1 MYSDVPWRLIRSLS
15 RKKHR
20 DKTGL
25 TVAEGP
31 SVVLAALE
39 AGGEL
44 RAVVFTEEF
53 AGSEKAGV
61 LRQAMEDH
69 GRFGRLFVVP
79 KELYSKMSDTK
90 TPQGVLALLRFPFR
104 FTRGEPKPTW
114 AQDLDIVAV
123 DIQDPGNVG
132 TLIRTG
138 GFAGATRVILCG
150 QSADPF
156 SPKAIRASAGAI
168 FSIPVT
174 YQEDC
179 TGLLSQMHASG
190 QRIYKAT
197 PRDGIMP
204 WEADLGAPCA
214 LVLGNEARGLKEE
227 ILQGPGDCVSIPMPG
242 GIESLNVAMACTALL
257 YEAVRQRMKCGV

>member
-39 AGGEL
+39 AGVEL

-104 FTRGEPKPTW
+104 FTRGGTQAHLGTRLGHCGRGYPGSWQCGHADKNRRVRRGN
-114 AQDLDIVAV
+114 QGDIVR
-123 DIQDPGNVG
+123 PKRRS
-132 TLIRTG
+132 L
-138 GFAGATRVILCG
+138 FAKK
-150 QSADPF
+150 P
-156 SPKAIRASAGAI
+156 
-168 FSIPVT
+168 
-174 YQEDC
+174 
-179 TGLLSQMHASG
+179 
-190 QRIYKAT
+190 
-197 PRDGIMP
+197 
-204 WEADLGAPCA
+204 
-214 LVLGNEARGLKEE
+214 
-227 ILQGPGDCVSIPMPG
+227 
-242 GIESLNVAMACTALL
+242 
-257 YEAVRQRMKCGV
+257 